1 MARKQEGIFQSR
13 PGHTEIETRCLT
25 SETESHGLES
35 TQITPRGVPVIPDTM
50 NKPGIVAMTEAL
62 SEGGTGRVSAED
74 LFARKL
80 DVEV

>member
-1 MARKQEGIFQSR
+1 MEEIRTGEFQAPPPYTKIKTRGIAREA
-13 PGHTEIETRCLT
+13 
-25 SETESHGLES
+25 ESQGLES
-35 TQITPRGVPVIPDTM
+35 TQITPRGVPVIPDTL